1 MSSILITGGA
11 GFIGS
16 HLAERLLE
24 SGEKVVVFD
33 DLNNSYSR
41 KIKRDNI
48 SKVFDLPNYTFVEGD
63 IRDQDAFEVLFE
75 SHKIKKVV
83 HLAARAG
90 VRASLKS
97 PLSYED
103 VNVGGTITVLETCR
117 KVGIENLLVASS
129 SSVYGNSDKVPFQET
144 DTADKPISPYAATK
158 RSVELICHAY
168 HHLFS
173 IPITCF
179 RFFTVYGPRQRPDMG
194 FHTFARQMI
203 SNQSIR
209 MFGDG
214 STQRDYTYISD
225 IVDGLVAAL
234 KYPNSF
240 EIVNFGNSR
249 TVKLSYA
256 LEIIQNVLKC
266 KAVIDQYPEQPGDVC
281 LTYADISK
289 AKRLYNFTPEVD
301 IEEGIESFARWFLEK
316 RRQQIL

>member
-1 MSSILITGGA
+1 MSSVLITGGA

-16 HLAERLLE
+16 HLAEKLLE
-24 SGEKVVVFD
+24 SGERVVVFD

-41 KIKRDNI
+41 KIKQDNI
-48 SKVFDLPNYTFVEGD
+48 SKVLNLPNYTFVEGD
-63 IRDQDAFEVLFE
+63 IRNRDAFEVLFE
-75 SHKIKKVV
+75 NHKIKKVV

-90 VRASLKS
+90 VRASLET

-117 KVGIENLLVASS
+117 KLGIENLLVASS

-168 HHLFS
+168 HHLFG

-194 FHTFARQMI
+194 FHIFARQMI
-203 SNQSIR
+203 SNESIR

-225 IVDGLVAAL
+225 IVDGLATAL

-256 LEIIQNVLKC
+256 LEIIQDALKC

-289 AKRLYNFTPEVD
+289 AKRLYNFTPKVD
-301 IEEGIESFARWFLEK
+301 IEEGIESFAKWFLEK
-316 RRQQIL
+316 RQRQIL